1 MLCLKCIK
9 MNIEVIKNKSA
20 PIFKKY
26 GIKSAAVFGSAAR
39 GEDGP
44 GSDVDF
50 LVRLG
55 DPMGIYKFIGLRF
68 DLEEALGKNVDLVS
82 DRAINKYIKP
92 YIEKDLIL
100 IYER

>member
-1 MLCLKCIK
+1 
-9 MNIEVIKNKSA
+9 MNIEVIKKKSV
-20 PIFKKY
+20 PILRKY
-26 GIKSAAVFGSAAR
+26 GIQSAAIFGSAAR

-44 GSDVDF
+44 DSDIDF

-55 DPMGIYKFIGLRF
+55 NQMGVYKFIGLKY
-68 DLEEALGKNVDLVS
+68 DLQEALGKNVDLVS

-92 YIEKDLIL
+92 YIEKDLTL